1 MKQICGSSIIYL
13 SLTPWGVS
21 RLFNETK
28 ALTQH
33 CQESRFIHKDVFASR
48 NGRVGMSGAVAY

>member
-1 MKQICGSSIIYL
+1 MKQICVSSIIYL
-13 SLTPWGVS
+13 SPNHWGVS

-33 CQESRFIHKDVFASR
+33 CQESRFIHKEMFASR
-48 NGRVGMSGAVAY
+48 NESVGMSGAVAY